1 MPHLSCLYI
10 FDATIIGTR
19 ISLFVFE
26 GRPDGPFDPA
36 VARSSELLGSNPGR
50 MLVIKV
56 VPIHCSKLF
65 KGMECA
71 VMSMA
76 LCTIKNP

>member
-1 MPHLSCLYI
+1 MAHSILLWLE
-10 FDATIIGTR
+10 T
-19 ISLFVFE
+19 
-26 GRPDGPFDPA
+26 
-36 VARSSELLGSNPGR
+36 LLGSNPGR
-50 MLVIKV
+50 VIEV
-56 VPIHCSKLF
+56 VSIQCSKLF